1 MPIVAEFDGI
11 RIMFYANEH
20 PPPHF
25 HAYCAE
31 HVASFDIATLSVIE
45 GFLPVVKR
53 RKVIRWAATR
63 QDALLEA
70 FLRTTSHEKVERI
83 P

>member
-1 MPIVAEFDGI
+1 MPVVAEFDGI

-25 HAYCAE
+25 HAYYAE
-31 HVASFDIATLSVIE
+31 HRASIDIATLSVTE
-45 GFLPVVKR
+45 GFLPVAKR
-53 RKVIRWAATR
+53 RKVLQWAASR
-63 QDALLEA
+63 QAALLEA
-70 FLRTTSHEKVERI
+70 FSRTTSQEKVERI